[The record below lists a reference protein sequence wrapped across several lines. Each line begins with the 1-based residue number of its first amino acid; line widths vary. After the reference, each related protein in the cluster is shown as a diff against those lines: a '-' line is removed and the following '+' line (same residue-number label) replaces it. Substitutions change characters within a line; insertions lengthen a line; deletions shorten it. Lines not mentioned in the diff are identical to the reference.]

1 MEAFSS
7 THGSRLSILPHT
19 DFGKDDI
26 FLNLKETVYLL
37 NDGV

>member
-19 DFGKDDI
+19 DFSNDGI
-26 FLNLKETVYLL
+26 FVDLKETVYLL